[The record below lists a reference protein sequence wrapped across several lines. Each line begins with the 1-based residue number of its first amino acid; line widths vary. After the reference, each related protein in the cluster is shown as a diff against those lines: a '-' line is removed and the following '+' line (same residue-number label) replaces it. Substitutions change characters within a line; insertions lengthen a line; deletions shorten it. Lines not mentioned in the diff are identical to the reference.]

1 MGGRGWRSTHN
12 GLEFGEGEFGLYP
25 PTEREGLAGRLIET
39 AHRDGE
45 TAGRPARCA
54 VSVTTLNV
62 LSSVYQ
68 VSILVAPHGASRPL
82 PPSDA
87 LATMDRKR
95 ANRRPSPRG

>member
-1 MGGRGWRSTHN
+1 MGGRGWRSTRN
-12 GLEFGEGEFGLYP
+12 GLEFGEGEFSVYTP
-25 PTEREGLAGRLIET
+25 RREGLAGRLI
-39 AHRDGE
+39 E

-95 ANRRPSPRG
+95 ANRRPSSRG

>member
-25 PTEREGLAGRLIET
+25 PTGGAGWT

>member
-1 MGGRGWRSTHN
+1 MGGRGWRSTRN
-12 GLEFGEGEFGLYP
+12 GLEFGEGEFRSIP
-25 PTEREGLAGRLIET
+25 PDGRGWLDGSSRRLI
-39 AHRDGE
+39 E